1 MMRIGSESALRNFP
15 MHDLVIALIFLGI
28 VIAPA
33 LLATRPN
40 LHKKKSL

>member
-1 MMRIGSESALRNFP
+1 MMLMGKEYAARSLT

-28 VIAPA
+28 VVAPA